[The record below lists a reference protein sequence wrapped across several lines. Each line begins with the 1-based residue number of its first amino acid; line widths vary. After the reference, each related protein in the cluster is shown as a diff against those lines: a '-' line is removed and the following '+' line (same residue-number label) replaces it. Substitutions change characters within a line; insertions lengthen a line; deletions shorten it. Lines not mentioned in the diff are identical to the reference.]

1 MIEIGLSKDLR
12 RFGMEE
18 KMLKTLAKSLREHKK
33 SSVVTMIMAV
43 LEVVFEI
50 VIPLCMAE
58 LIDLGVERGEMNVVM
73 RYGAVLIFFAVLELI
88 SGMLAAGTAAKASA
102 GFAAN
107 LRQDMY
113 DNVQTFAFSNI
124 DRFST
129 SSIVT
134 RLTTD
139 VTNIQNAYQMLIR
152 MAMRGPVMIL
162 FSMIVSFRISRE
174 ISLVFLL
181 LIPVLTVGLLIIIRA
196 VHPVFERVFGTY
208 DKLNNIVQE
217 NIRGIRVVKSF
228 NQQEHEIEKFNAVS
242 KSIYL
247 DFAKGE
253 RLIAM
258 NSPLLQFSIYL
269 CMLLISWF
277 GAKAVIAG
285 GNNAD
290 LGLTTGNLT
299 ALFTYAM
306 QILTSLM
313 MLSMI
318 FAMLTIARSSAER
331 IAGLLK
337 EETNIKNPEQPVMHV
352 KDGSICY
359 QNVDFTYTAQSEKKV
374 IDHADIEI
382 KSGETVG
389 IVGGTGSSKTSF
401 VQLIP
406 RLYDVTGGAV
416 LVGGENVKNY
426 DLKALRD
433 AVAMVLQKNELFAG
447 TIRENLCWGNE
458 KASDEEIREVCRM
471 ACADEFIAAMPDGYD
486 TYIEQGGSN
495 VSGGQKQRLCIA
507 RALLKKPK
515 ILILDDSTSAVDT
528 KTDAMIQK
536 AFTEYIPETTKIIIA
551 QRISS
556 VQNADKIIVLDD
568 GRISAV
574 GKHAELL
581 QTSRIYREVY
591 ESQQKGDKA
600 DE

>member
-1 MIEIGLSKDLR
+1 
-12 RFGMEE
+12 
-18 KMLKTLAKSLREHKK
+18 MLKVLAKSLREHKK
-33 SSVVTMIMAV
+33 SSVITMVMAT
-43 LEVVFEI
+43 LEVIFEI
-50 VIPLCMAE
+50 VIPLCMAK
-58 LIDLGVERGEMNVVM
+58 LIDLGVEKGEMNVVFQ
-73 RYGAVLIFFAVLELI
+73 YGIILALFAVLELMA
-88 SGMLAAGTAAKASA
+88 GMLAAGMAAKASA

-139 VTNIQNAYQMLIR
+139 VTNVQNAYQMLIR
-152 MAMRGPVMIL
+152 LAMRSPVMIL
-162 FSMIVSFRISRE
+162 FSMIVSFRINRE

-181 LIPVLTVGLLIIIRA
+181 LIPVLAVGLFVIVRA
-196 VHPVFERVFGTY
+196 VHPIFERVFGTY
-208 DKLNNIVQE
+208 DRLNNIVQE
-217 NIRGIRVVKSF
+217 NLRGIRVVKSF
-228 NQQEHEIEKFNAVS
+228 NQQEHEIGKFNRIFQ
-242 KSIYL
+242 SIYT

-258 NSPLLQFSIYL
+258 NSPLMQLSTYL

-277 GAKAVIAG
+277 GAKAIVAS
-285 GNNAD
+285 GNDAA

-299 ALFTYAM
+299 ALFTYAI
-306 QILTSLM
+306 QILMSLM

-331 IAGLLK
+331 IAGILR
-337 EETNIKNPEQPVMHV
+337 EETDIKNPANPVMEIR
-352 KDGSICY
+352 DGSISY
-359 QNVDFTYTAQSEKKV
+359 QNVDFVYASKAEKKV
-374 IDHADIEI
+374 INAVNVDIR
-382 KSGETVG
+382 SGETVG
-389 IVGGTGSSKTSF
+389 VIGGTGSSKSSF

-416 LVGGENVKNY
+416 LVGGENVKHY
-426 DLKALRD
+426 DLNVLRD
-433 AVAMVLQKNELFAG
+433 AVAMVLQKNELFSG

-471 ACADEFIAAMPDGYD
+471 ACADEFINAMPDGYD
-486 TYIEQGGSN
+486 TYIEQGGTN

-507 RALLKKPK
+507 RALLKKPR

-528 KTDAMIQK
+528 RTDAMIQK
-536 AFTEYIPETTKIIIA
+536 AFAQYIPETTKIIIA

-568 GRISAV
+568 GCISAV
-574 GKHAELL
+574 GRHSELL
-581 QTSRIYREVY
+581 ETSRIYREVY
-591 ESQQKGDKA
+591 ESQQKGSNA

>member
-1 MIEIGLSKDLR
+1 
-12 RFGMEE
+12 
-18 KMLKTLAKSLREHKK
+18 MLKVLAKSLREHKK
-33 SSVVTMIMAV
+33 SSVITMVMAT
-43 LEVVFEI
+43 LEVIFEI
-50 VIPLCMAE
+50 VIPLCMAK
-58 LIDLGVERGEMNVVM
+58 LIDLGVEKGEMNVVF
-73 RYGAVLIFFAVLELI
+73 RYGIILALFAVLELMA
-88 SGMLAAGTAAKASA
+88 GMLAAGMAAKASA

-139 VTNIQNAYQMLIR
+139 VTNVQNAYQMLIR
-152 MAMRGPVMIL
+152 LAMRSPVMIL
-162 FSMIVSFRISRE
+162 FSMIVSFRINRE

-181 LIPVLTVGLLIIIRA
+181 LIPVLAVGLFVIVCT
-196 VHPVFERVFGTY
+196 VHPIFERVFGTY
-208 DKLNNIVQE
+208 DRLNNIVQE
-217 NIRGIRVVKSF
+217 NLRGIRVVKSF
-228 NQQEHEIEKFNAVS
+228 NQQEHEIGKFNQIS
-242 KSIYL
+242 QSIYT

-258 NSPLLQFSIYL
+258 NSPLMQLSTYL

-277 GAKAVIAG
+277 GAKAIIAS
-285 GNNAD
+285 GNDAA

-299 ALFTYAM
+299 ALFTYAI
-306 QILTSLM
+306 QILMSLM

-331 IAGLLK
+331 IAGILR
-337 EETNIKNPEQPVMHV
+337 EEADIKNPANPVMEIR
-352 KDGSICY
+352 DGSISY
-359 QNVDFTYTAQSEKKV
+359 QNVDFVYASKAEKKV
-374 IDHADIEI
+374 INAVNVDIR
-382 KSGETVG
+382 SGETVG
-389 IVGGTGSSKTSF
+389 VIGGTGSSKSSF

-416 LVGGENVKNY
+416 LVGGENVKHY
-426 DLKALRD
+426 DLNVLRD
-433 AVAMVLQKNELFAG
+433 AVAMVLQKNELFSG

-471 ACADEFIAAMPDGYD
+471 ACADEFINAMPDGYD
-486 TYIEQGGSN
+486 TYIEQGGTN

-507 RALLKKPK
+507 RALLKKPR

-528 KTDAMIQK
+528 RTDAMIQK
-536 AFTEYIPETTKIIIA
+536 AFAQYIPETTKIIIA

-568 GRISAV
+568 GCISAV
-574 GKHAELL
+574 GRHSELL
-581 QTSRIYREVY
+581 ETSRIYREVY
-591 ESQQKGDKA
+591 ESQQKGSNA

>member
-1 MIEIGLSKDLR
+1 
-12 RFGMEE
+12 
-18 KMLKTLAKSLREHKK
+18 MLKVLAKSLREHKK
-33 SSVVTMIMAV
+33 SSVITMVMAT
-43 LEVVFEI
+43 LEVIFEI
-50 VIPLCMAE
+50 VIPLCMAK
-58 LIDLGVERGEMNVVM
+58 LIDLGVEKGEMNVVF
-73 RYGAVLIFFAVLELI
+73 RYGIILALFAVLELMA
-88 SGMLAAGTAAKASA
+88 GMLAAGMAAKASA

-139 VTNIQNAYQMLIR
+139 VTNVQNAYQMLIR
-152 MAMRGPVMIL
+152 LAMRSPVMIL
-162 FSMIVSFRISRE
+162 FSMIVSFRINRE

-181 LIPVLTVGLLIIIRA
+181 LIPVLAVGLFVIVRA
-196 VHPVFERVFGTY
+196 VHPIFERVFGTY
-208 DKLNNIVQE
+208 DRLNNIVQE
-217 NIRGIRVVKSF
+217 NLRGIRVVKSF
-228 NQQEHEIEKFNAVS
+228 NQQEHEIGKFNRIS
-242 KSIYL
+242 QSIYT

-258 NSPLLQFSIYL
+258 NSPLMQLSTYL

-277 GAKAVIAG
+277 GAKAIVAS
-285 GNNAD
+285 GNDAA

-299 ALFTYAM
+299 ALFTYAI
-306 QILTSLM
+306 QILMSLM

-331 IAGLLK
+331 IAGILR
-337 EETNIKNPEQPVMHV
+337 EEADIKNPANPVMEIR
-352 KDGSICY
+352 DGSISY
-359 QNVDFTYTAQSEKKV
+359 QNVDFVYASKAEKKV
-374 IDHADIEI
+374 INAVNVDIR
-382 KSGETVG
+382 SGETVG
-389 IVGGTGSSKTSF
+389 VIGGTGSSKSSF

-416 LVGGENVKNY
+416 LVGGENVKHY
-426 DLKALRD
+426 DLNVLRD
-433 AVAMVLQKNELFAG
+433 AVAMVLQKNELFSG

-471 ACADEFIAAMPDGYD
+471 ACADEFINAMPDGYD
-486 TYIEQGGSN
+486 TYIEQGGTN

-507 RALLKKPK
+507 RALLKKPR

-528 KTDAMIQK
+528 RTDAMIQK
-536 AFTEYIPETTKIIIA
+536 AFAQYIPETTKIIIA

-568 GRISAV
+568 GCISAV
-574 GKHAELL
+574 GRHSELL
-581 QTSRIYREVY
+581 ETSRIYREVY
-591 ESQQKGDKA
+591 ESQQKGSNA